1 MIQSMYIQSGEWVII
16 SKVSKYIRTN
26 MLRSLRFRI
35 IVIIIIAGIIPGLIM
50 KAVILNSYEKRAVEV
65 RTAEIQNQCTILCN
79 QLSASDYSKGVTSEV
94 IRTELVQLSNIYN
107 GRVMVIDNGY
117 RIIEI
122 GRAHV

>member
-65 RTAEIQNQCTILCN
+65 RTAEIDRK
-79 QLSASDYSKGVTSEV
+79 SVV
-94 IRTELVQLSNIYN
+94 
-107 GRVMVIDNGY
+107 
-117 RIIEI
+117 
-122 GRAHV
+122 